1 MEELLRQFN
10 KFSNE
15 VRDAVKLFTSE
26 IAVSEKCEVM
36 LYKEYRGSP
45 MIIKDGKIINE
56 VDIDSFE
63 IKWSKDKGFNIK
75 VGNIIE

>member
-1 MEELLRQFN
+1 MEEILRQFN
-10 KFSNE
+10 KLSAE
-15 VRDAVKLFTSE
+15 IRDAVKLFTSE

-56 VDIDSFE
+56 ADIDSFE
-63 IKWSKDKGFNIK
+63 IKWSKGKGFNIK
-75 VGNIIE
+75 IGNVVE

>member
-1 MEELLRQFN
+1 MEEILRQFN
-10 KFSNE
+10 KLSNE
-15 VRDAVKLFTSE
+15 IRDAVKLFTSE

-56 VDIDSFE
+56 ADIDSFE
-63 IKWSKDKGFNIK
+63 IKWNKDKGFSIK
-75 VGNIIE
+75 VGNVIE